1 MIQTKKDVA
10 AATRMKQRLVPQK
23 LSPWQKMPETQSG
36 QGKYPAK
43 RY

>member
-1 MIQTKKDVA
+1 MTQTKKDVA
-10 AATRMKQRLVPQK
+10 AATRMEQRLVPRK
-23 LSPWQKMPETQSG
+23 LSQRAKTQTQSG